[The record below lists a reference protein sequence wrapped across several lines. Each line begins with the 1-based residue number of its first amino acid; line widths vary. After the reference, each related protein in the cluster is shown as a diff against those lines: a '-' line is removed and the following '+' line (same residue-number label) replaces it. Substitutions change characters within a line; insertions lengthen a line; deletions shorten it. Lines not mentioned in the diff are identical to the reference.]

1 MAKILFVF
9 ESSPYS
15 NGNAQDAFD
24 FSMAAPGYGH
34 ESTICFFGDG
44 LEHLKADGWPKPF
57 NQKSSLKRIKALP
70 LYDVE
75 NCYAAIPTDDHQSY
89 QNVADSLGIALIDAD
104 ALAQLIDTHDFVIY
118 F

>member
-15 NGNAQDAFD
+15 SGNAQDAFD

-34 ESTICFFGDG
+34 ESTVCFSGDG
-44 LEHLKADGWPKPF
+44 LEHLRADGWPKPF
-57 NQKSSLKRIKALP
+57 NQKSSVKRIKALS

-75 NCYAAIPTDDHQSY
+75 NCFAAIPSSEHECYQSA
-89 QNVADSLGIALIDAD
+89 ADSLGVVLIEAD
-104 ALAQLIDTHDFVIY
+104 AMAQLIDTHDFVIY